1 VGVSKARRKQ
11 LLKRQEELTTSIEE
25 AEARVA
31 KIDEL
36 FCEPTYYERTPSGEV
51 KALETE
57 RSSLQS
63 EVADLT
69 LEWERAEEE
78 IG

>member
-1 VGVSKARRKQ
+1 MSFSA
-11 LLKRQEELTTSIEE
+11 S
-25 AEARVA
+25 
-31 KIDEL
+31 
-36 FCEPTYYERTPSGEV
+36 PTYYERTPSDEV
-51 KALETE
+51 KALETQ

-69 LEWERAEEE
+69 SEWERVEEE

>member
-1 VGVSKARRKQ
+1 M
-11 LLKRQEELTTSIEE
+11 
-25 AEARVA
+25 A
-31 KIDEL
+31 KIDEV
-36 FCEPTYYERTPSGEV
+36 FCEPAYYEQTPSDEV

-69 LEWERAEEE
+69 SEWEHAEEE